1 MASSKKT
8 PPKFNEKMSYSA
20 QRNKIN
26 MWEIVTSVD
35 KKKRGVGGGVKKL
48 KKNDNVNM

>member
-20 QRNKIN
+20 WKNKIK

-35 KKKRGVGGGVKKL
+35 
-48 KKNDNVNM
+48 